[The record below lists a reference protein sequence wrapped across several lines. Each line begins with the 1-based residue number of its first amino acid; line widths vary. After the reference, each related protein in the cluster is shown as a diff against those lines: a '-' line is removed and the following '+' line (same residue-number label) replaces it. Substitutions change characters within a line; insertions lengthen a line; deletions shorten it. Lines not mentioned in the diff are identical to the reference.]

1 MTEGAP
7 REISDKQIRD
17 IVENTKDTSRQESH
31 QKPNGNSFKNRIAAG
46 MAAFAIATGVGAA
59 ASGCEYIPTERIE
72 TTVESNE
79 TEPSVKVTPTE
90 TSVKVDPVGTTET
103 TETTPAPT
111 ETTVETTAPT
121 ETDVNVELAEAP
133 EISGLSKEI
142 EDGKVVYKAVEGN
155 EYGIEAGE
163 FAGEYNPNV
172 FVDGE
177 KIGCVNLIPIA
188 AEKILNDQLAD
199 IPENELK
206 FKILLPVEVVEGD
219 QNGNNEINIILEDDF
234 YGNKGIIINS
244 EDNMNVYNICPN
256 SDWFLRYPFDYEG
269 SKLVTIINSSSKL
282 TTYENPNKM
291 LNETAMY
298 FLQTNVSAN
307 ENFNSQ
313 DLFQS
318 SFGEILTQSNGEE
331 VSLGLADEN
340 GTYNVLIEDIVKT
353 DDGVL
358 IGITSEK

>member
-1 MTEGAP
+1 MSKDVQDG
-7 REISDKQIRD
+7 EIIYL
-17 IVENTKDTSRQESH
+17 
-31 QKPNGNSFKNRIAAG
+31 
-46 MAAFAIATGVGAA
+46 
-59 ASGCEYIPTERIE
+59 AS
-72 TTVESNE
+72 
-79 TEPSVKVTPTE
+79 
-90 TSVKVDPVGTTET
+90 
-103 TETTPAPT
+103 
-111 ETTVETTAPT
+111 
-121 ETDVNVELAEAP
+121 TD
-133 EISGLSKEI
+133 
-142 EDGKVVYKAVEGN
+142 N
-155 EYGIEAGE
+155 EYGIESGK

-206 FKILLPVEVVEGD
+206 FKILLPVEGD
-219 QNGNNEINIILEDDF
+219 QNGNNEINIILENDF
-234 YGNKGIIINS
+234 YGNKGIVINS

-282 TTYENPNKM
+282 TTYEDPNKM

-331 VSLGLADEN
+331 VSIGLADES
-340 GTYNVLIEDIVKT
+340 GTYDLSIENMVK

-358 IGITSEK
+358 VGITSER

>member
-31 QKPNGNSFKNRIAAG
+31 TKPNGNSLKNRIAAG

-72 TTVESNE
+72 TTVESSE
-79 TEPSVKVTPTE
+79 TEPSVTVTPTE

-142 EDGKVVYKAVEGN
+142 QDGKVVYKAVEGN

-163 FAGEYNPNV
+163 FAGEYNKNIV
-172 FVDGE
+172 MEGE
-177 KIGCVNLIPIA
+177 DFGNISLIPVV
-188 AEKILNDQLAD
+188 AEHVLNDQLEE
-199 IPENELK
+199 IPDGEKKLK
-206 FKILLPVEVVEGD
+206 VLLPMDSTQAGE
-219 QNGNNEINIILEDDF
+219 NKINISFEKDIMDNNLTIVNCDSTIDVLNNIPSSETF
-234 YGNKGIIINS
+234 YVLWYSIDKI
-244 EDNMNVYNICPN
+244 DYMCPL
-256 SDWFLRYPFDYEG
+256 SIDGTLGDSG
-269 SKLVTIINSSSKL
+269 AAT
-282 TTYENPNKM
+282 
-291 LNETAMY
+291 NETIMN
-298 FLQTNVSAN
+298 FLQTSVTKS
-307 ENFNSQ
+307 EYFDKSK
-313 DLFQS
+313 DGTVVEIP
-318 SFGEILTQSNGEE
+318 FGSIIGSTNGEGIRLSCGDSTNTYDIDSSTFVKIDNAF
-331 VSLGLADEN
+331 VS
-340 GTYNVLIEDIVKT
+340 
-353 DDGVL
+353 
-358 IGITSEK
+358 ITSEQ